1 MYTIGKTKKF
11 EYPSEEVIALG
22 KLKNNKG
29 LTLTELLC
37 AIIVMLLVTGVMVVG
52 IRLGTQAY
60 VKSVSMSEAQQL
72 CSTLT
77 TKVSDELRYAGTI
90 KVDSTTNTVKFFS
103 KSFGKKDND
112 LRSFTQNEDG
122 QVTLGET
129 KIITSTSYPHNLKAK
144 VDLSYKPDFDDD
156 ANTVDNGV
164 FTATITVYRTSETA
178 VLATTTFQVEPL
190 NHVDVSGL

>member
-1 MYTIGKTKKF
+1 M
-11 EYPSEEVIALG
+11 IALN

-37 AIIVMLLVTGVMVVG
+37 AIIVMLLVTAVMVVG

-77 TKVSDELRYAGTI
+77 TLVSDELRYSGSIELT
-90 KVDSTTNTVKFFS
+90 DSGDSQTVKFFS
-103 KSFGKKDND
+103 KSFGKKEGD
-112 LRSFTQNEDG
+112 LRSFGQNEDG
-122 QVTLGET
+122 QVVLGDT
-129 KIITSTSYPHNLKAK
+129 KILSSTSYPHNLKAK
-144 VDLSYKPDFDDD
+144 VDLKYKVPDTTF
-156 ANTVDNGV
+156 DNGV
-164 FTATITVYRTSETA
+164 FTATIIVYRTSEEA

-190 NHVDVSGL
+190 NHGYSST

>member
-1 MYTIGKTKKF
+1 
-11 EYPSEEVIALG
+11 
-22 KLKNNKG
+22 
-29 LTLTELLC
+29 
-37 AIIVMLLVTGVMVVG
+37 MLLVTAVMVVG

-90 KVDSTTNTVKFFS
+90 KVDSTTKTVSFFS
-103 KSFGKKDND
+103 KSFGKNSGD

-122 QVTLGET
+122 QVTLGAT

-144 VDLSYKPDFDDD
+144 VDLSFEPPTSNSNF
-156 ANTVDNGV
+156 DNGV
-164 FTATITVYRTSETA
+164 FTATITVYRTSETV

-190 NHVDVSGL
+190 NHVYSAT